1 VEPVKGRAG
10 VFAAGRPGLV
20 GVAGRRSPGMGTAAV
35 YAEFARMG
43 FMNMLAFRLRYYT
56 GIITYFINV
65 SVYYFIWRAIY
76 TYDPNFAGMS
86 FPQIITYVAVG
97 WVIRSLYFNNIDS
110 QMATDILEGKISMIM
125 LKPVSVQ
132 GSYVSRVLGE
142 SAFRLVMLTAPTA
155 LVIAFLFP
163 VVPPASALH
172 FGAFV
177 AAVGFSVLIVAG
189 LNFIVGTCAISLKSI
204 LGLLRAKFWMQELL
218 SGLLVPVTLF
228 PSPFREISGLL
239 PFQHIGFTPMMI
251 YLGKLNG
258 AEIMRVFALEAFWV
272 IFLLAFGAWFWGRLS
287 RRLTIHGG

>member
-1 VEPVKGRAG
+1 MSAI
-10 VFAAGRPGLV
+10 A
-20 GVAGRRSPGMGTAAV
+20 TC
-35 YAEFARMG
+35 AEFARIG

-76 TYDPNFAGMS
+76 TYDPKFADMS
-86 FPQIITYVAVG
+86 FPQMVTYVAVG
-97 WVIRSLYFNNIDS
+97 WVIRSLYFNNVDS
-110 QMATDILEGKISMIM
+110 QMASDILEGKISMVM

-132 GSYVSRVLGE
+132 ASYISRVLGE
-142 SAFRLVMLTAPTA
+142 SAFRLVMLTGPTA
-155 LVIAFLFP
+155 LVIGFLFP
-163 VVPPASALH
+163 LVPPASALH
-172 FGAFV
+172 FTAFV
-177 AAVGFSVLIVAG
+177 IAVGFSILLVAA

-251 YLGKLNG
+251 YLGKLDG
-258 AEIMRVFALEAFWV
+258 AAIVRVFLLETFWV
-272 IFLLAFGAWFWGRLS
+272 VFLFGFGAWFWRTLS

>member
-1 VEPVKGRAG
+1 VSA
-10 VFAAGRPGLV
+10 
-20 GVAGRRSPGMGTAAV
+20 AAV
-35 YAEFARMG
+35 YTEFARVG

-56 GIITYFINV
+56 GIVTYFINV

-76 TYDPNFAGMS
+76 TYDPQFAGMG
-86 FPQIITYVAVG
+86 FPQMVTYVAVG

-110 QMATDILEGKISMIM
+110 QMAADILEGKISMIM

-132 GSYVSRVLGE
+132 ASYVARVLGE
-142 SAFRLVMLTAPTA
+142 SAFRFVMLTAPA
-155 LVIAFLFP
+155 AVVIGLVFP
-163 VVPPASALH
+163 VAPPASAMH
-172 FGAFV
+172 FAAFL
-177 AAVGFSVLIVAG
+177 AAVGFSILIVAA
-189 LNFIVGTCAISLKSI
+189 LNFIMGTCAISLKSI

-251 YLGKLNG
+251 YLGKLDG
-258 AEIMRVFALEAFWV
+258 SQILRVFALEAFWV
-272 IFLLAFGAWFWGRLS
+272 GFLFAFGAWFWRTLS